1 MLAGLWEEAGG
12 AGLAH
17 PTAGLTVAGAHS
29 GGPPS
34 EFPAVCGELGLPA
47 SGAERRGRVVIVKHD
62 AAATGW
68 AEGRHEPAPLSL
80 LAGPSVHLRPRET
93 PPHPPSL
100 TLGWAPRPCP
110 GSHCPGRGCDQT
122 SPTKDARW
130 VGQSGKVRPRDGA
143 SPGPRSQPVGRRGP
157 EPPPNRPSV
166 PLLEPQRGIPCALT
180 APLLNACPRGVV
192 RGLQQG
198 EW

>member
-1 MLAGLWEEAGG
+1 MGRGW
-12 AGLAH
+12 
-17 PTAGLTVAGAHS
+17 PTPQRGSQWRGLTLGDR
-29 GGPPS
+29 PPS
-34 EFPAVCGELGLPA
+34 SLLFVESWVSRLLEQ
-47 SGAERRGRVVIVKHD
+47 RRGRVVIVKHD